1 MLTPTTTLLQAAGNG
16 NYAIGG
22 FNIYNMEGVNAVITA
37 AEEVNS
43 PALLQIHPAALQHG
57 GKGLMTLCLQAAQS
71 SSMPI
76 GVHLDHSVDA
86 DAIRQALDAG
96 MKSVMADGAH
106 LDYDANIAFVS
117 EAVKQAHAVH
127 AVVEGELGR
136 ISGSEDGLTVEAI
149 DARMTDPS
157 QANDFVTKTGV
168 DLLAVCVG
176 NIHGEYPFPPKLDLL
191 RLSEIR
197 NAVSV
202 PLVMHGASGLDE
214 ELIKQSIE
222 LGIRKFNINTEV
234 RQAYLKSLRDQ
245 LTTNSDTD
253 LIPLMTRAQE
263 AMKLIIIEKMIL
275 LGSTGR
281 AS

>member
-22 FNIYNMEGVNAVITA
+22 FNIYNMEGVNAVIMA

-57 GKGLMTLCLQAAQS
+57 GKGLMALCLQAAKS

-76 GVHLDHSVDA
+76 GVHLDHSADA
-86 DAIRQALDAG
+86 DSIRQALDAG
-96 MKSVMADGAH
+96 MKSVMADGSH
-106 LDYDANIAFVS
+106 LDYDENIAFVS
-117 EAVKQAHAVH
+117 EVVKQAHEVH

-149 DARMTDPS
+149 DERMTDPT
-157 QANDFVTKTGV
+157 QANDFITKTGV

-176 NIHGEYPFPPKLDLL
+176 NIHGKYPFPPKLDLL

-202 PLVMHGASGLDE
+202 PLVMHGASGLDG

-245 LTTNSDTD
+245 LTTNPDTD
-253 LIPLMTRAQE
+253 LIRLMTGVQE

-275 LGSTGR
+275 LGSTRR